1 MQVHSN
7 GPKDQKEASEGG
19 DWTIKG
25 YHALVKTDRWK
36 KKDGADFVW
45 FDPHPG
51 FTDGTSDKP
60 FKELMCHTSKKSMHI
75 VVERGQINICPV
87 SPPLISRH
95 PSVWQGLSA
104 CVWSSGKAVHIL
116 LQSAIVGARYT
127 QTVAGF
133 AATREECS
141 FRHAEWTSMPDLTS
155 ICTAEWD
162 LLRQLA
168 LGLMRSGRWH

>member
-87 SPPLISRH
+87 SLPLILCHS
-95 PSVWQGLSA
+95 SVWHGLSA
-104 CVWSSGKAVHIL
+104 CVRSSGKAVDMSSEICH
-116 LQSAIVGARYT
+116 VGATYK
-127 QTVAGF
+127 QIVAGF
-133 AATREECS
+133 TAPSEKCS
-141 FRHAEWTSMPDLTS
+141 FKT
-155 ICTAEWD
+155 CTVNIYA
-162 LLRQLA
+162 
-168 LGLMRSGRWH
+168 